1 MFFLCVLTFKLSN
14 IFCLIPEG
22 GGSDPKF
29 NSQLRRAIEKAKAA
43 DVPNTTIENAIKQA
57 VGYNSSDL
65 GPVQVIYLIFLS
77 YFIM

>member
-1 MFFLCVLTFKLSN
+1 MLTFKVLKLSN

-57 VGYNSSDL
+57 VSNVFVLNVCYVLFFSS
-65 GPVQVIYLIFLS
+65 PVSL
-77 YFIM
+77 